1 MTEQTEKRAHFIRQ
15 LIIDDLASGKH
26 QDIVT
31 RFPPEPNGYLHVGH
45 AKSICLNFGLA
56 EEFKGKCFL
65 RFDDTNPIKE
75 EEEYVNAII
84 DDVRWLGFEWCGMTH
99 SSDYYH
105 ELYELAI
112 YLIKKDMA
120 YVDSLSMDE
129 IRAFRGT
136 LQEPG
141 RESPYRN
148 RTIEENLDL
157 FARMKAGEFPDGT
170 HVLRAKIDMKS
181 GNLNMR
187 DPVLYRIRH
196 ARHQRTGDEWC
207 IYPMYDYAHPISDA
221 LEKIT
226 HSLCTLEFQDHRPL
240 YDWLVDNLPLPAK
253 PVQTE
258 FARLNLS
265 HTVTSKRKLRELVE
279 KKIVSGWDDP
289 RLPTLRGM
297 RKRGYPPAAIRQ
309 FCEMIGISRSDSVID
324 MTLLEECVRAEFNKT
339 AKRALCVMDPLKI
352 VIVNYPE
359 NRVEQLQAA
368 FYPQNPESASRN
380 LPFSREIYIEKS
392 DFMENPPN
400 KYFRL
405 SPGTE
410 VRLRHAYVIKCQDV
424 IRNDRGEITE
434 LHCTYDENTL
444 GKNPEDRK
452 VKGVIH
458 WVSCAQAY
466 PVTIYQYDRLFT
478 DPNPAREEDYFQFL
492 NHDSL
497 QTIQG
502 FCEPAMAEQA
512 EGDVFQFERLGYYCV
527 NSVVEGRVQAFH
539 RVVDLKDTW
548 GKVS

>member
-84 DDVRWLGFEWCGMTH
+84 DDVRWLGFEWCDMTH

-324 MTLLEECVRAEFNKT
+324 MTLLEECVRSEFNKT

-405 SPGTE
+405 SPGAE

-424 IRNDRGEITE
+424 IRNDQGEITE

-527 NSVVEGRVQAFH
+527 NSVAEGRVQAFH

>member
-1 MTEQTEKRAHFIRQ
+1 
-15 LIIDDLASGKH
+15 
-26 QDIVT
+26 
-31 RFPPEPNGYLHVGH
+31 
-45 AKSICLNFGLA
+45 
-56 EEFKGKCFL
+56 
-65 RFDDTNPIKE
+65 
-75 EEEYVNAII
+75 
-84 DDVRWLGFEWCGMTH
+84 
-99 SSDYYH
+99 
-105 ELYELAI
+105 
-112 YLIKKDMA
+112 
-120 YVDSLSMDE
+120 
-129 IRAFRGT
+129 
-136 LQEPG
+136 
-141 RESPYRN
+141 
-148 RTIEENLDL
+148 
-157 FARMKAGEFPDGT
+157 
-170 HVLRAKIDMKS
+170 
-181 GNLNMR
+181 
-187 DPVLYRIRH
+187 
-196 ARHQRTGDEWC
+196 
-207 IYPMYDYAHPISDA
+207 
-221 LEKIT
+221 
-226 HSLCTLEFQDHRPL
+226 
-240 YDWLVDNLPLPAK
+240 
-253 PVQTE
+253 
-258 FARLNLS
+258 
-265 HTVTSKRKLRELVE
+265 
-279 KKIVSGWDDP
+279 
-289 RLPTLRGM
+289 
-297 RKRGYPPAAIRQ
+297 
-309 FCEMIGISRSDSVID
+309 MIGISRSDSVID

-368 FYPQNPESASRN
+368 FYPQNPESSSRN

-405 SPGTE
+405 SPGAE

-424 IRNDRGEITE
+424 IRNDQGEITE

-497 QTIQG
+497 QMIQG

-527 NSVVEGRVQAFH
+527 NSVAEGRVQAFH